1 MSTLV
6 SFTEST
12 HAQHTTGTDY
22 ISVLRTLRWTT
33 IIIGEFSSSSRGEND
48 EKDAENN
55 LIMFEDEDRQRRLRV
70 LFGDLDRLGTGYIDR
85 TTIHSVFNTLSD
97 RRISNKMMSKLLQ
110 RADGDGDGRVNFEDF
125 ESSLMRDNASS
136 NMTRNVTGEDDPVR
150 VFRVSTRDVQRV
162 QRRLIAAY
170 AKDAESKA
178 VRTVTKWVRSLMLS
192 ADDTTETQQ
201 HKIMSKYEA
210 SLREVEDKI
219 LRESENGS
227 NYELATSLVCC
238 FDLITLFF
246 F

>member
-1 MSTLV
+1 M
-6 SFTEST
+6 
-12 HAQHTTGTDY
+12 
-22 ISVLRTLRWTT
+22 LRTLRWTT

-55 LIMFEDEDRQRRLRV
+55 LIMFEDEDKQRRLRV

-97 RRISNKMMSKLLQ
+97 RRISNKMISKLLQ

-227 NYELATSLVCC
+227 NYELATSLVCV
-238 FDLITLFF
+238 
-246 F
+246 